1 MNEASILLVE
11 DDSDLRYAVSETL
24 SSAGF
29 SVKAVESAELA
40 QVELHLHKPD
50 LVLSDCQ
57 MGGMRGEDLLRIIRR
72 LHSNLPV
79 VLMTAYGNV
88 SNAVQA
94 MQDGAT
100 DYLQKPFS
108 PQKLLEVVQQYA
120 KSRVQFNNG
129 PVAVDA
135 RSVELLQLAKR
146 VAESDATV
154 LLTGP
159 SGVGKEVL
167 ARFIHDNSS
176 RKNGPFVAINCAAI
190 PENMLEATLFGY
202 EKGAFTGAHQACA
215 GKFEQAQGGTLLLDE
230 ISEMDLSLQAKL
242 LRVLQEREVERL
254 GSRKAVTLNVRVV
267 ATSNRTMLEE
277 VKAGR
282 FREDLYFRLNV
293 FPLRCF
299 ALAERSA
306 DIVPIAEHLIH
317 RHCQSSHRVPPSLSA
332 DAIVLLTSYRWP
344 GNVRE
349 LENAVQRALI
359 MQSGRELSAQDF
371 QLQLNT
377 DESNN
382 QADEMASIQSARL
395 SDTMR
400 HLEAERII
408 DALKN
413 TQNTREN
420 IARQL
425 GMSPRTLRYKLA
437 RMREMGIAV
446 PQ

>member
-11 DDSDLRYAVSETL
+11 DDNDLRYAVSETL
-24 SSAGF
+24 SNAGF
-29 SVKAVESAELA
+29 TVKAVESAELA
-40 QVELHLHKPD
+40 QIELHLHKPD

-57 MGGMRGEDLLRIIRR
+57 MDGMSGEDLLRAIRR
-72 LHSNLPV
+72 LHANLPV

-88 SNAVQA
+88 ANAVQA
-94 MQDGAT
+94 MQIGAT

-108 PQKLLEVVQQYA
+108 PQRLLDVVQQYA
-120 KSRVQFNNG
+120 KARVQHGNG
-129 PVAVDA
+129 PVAVDG
-135 RSVELLQLAKR
+135 RSVELLQLARR

-167 ARFIHDNSS
+167 ARFIHDHSN
-176 RKNGPFVAINCAAI
+176 RKTGPFVAINCAAI

-230 ISEMDLSLQAKL
+230 ISEMDMALQAKL

-254 GSRKAVTLNVRVV
+254 GSRKAISLNVRVI
-267 ATSNRTMLEE
+267 ATSNRTMLDE
-277 VKAGR
+277 VKSGR

-293 FPLRCF
+293 FPLRCY
-299 ALAERSA
+299 ALAERPA
-306 DIVPIAEHLIH
+306 DIVPIAEHLIA
-317 RHCQSSHRVPPSLSA
+317 RHCQQNGRVAPTLSA

-349 LENAVQRALI
+349 LDNAVQRALI
-359 MQSGRELSAQDF
+359 LQTGRELTAQDF
-371 QLQLNT
+371 QLQMN
-377 DESNN
+377 
-382 QADEMASIQSARL
+382 ADLQDDTNEQNAVAASSRL
-395 SDTMR
+395 ADTMR